1 MSSIGDAT
9 ILLVDENPIN
19 IRVLHQSLR
28 DLGRLLFSTSGFDTL
43 KLLDEQQVD
52 LVLLDIN
59 MPGLSGFDTCSEIK
73 RRWPEIPVVF
83 VTSHQDVETE
93 VKALASGGIDFI
105 HKPIN
110 PPAIQA
116 RVKAHLIMKR
126 QGDLLR
132 NLIHLDPLTEI
143 SNRRG
148 LDDRLFKDWQACAKA
163 GVPLSLL
170 MIDVDFFKR
179 YNDHYGHPA
188 GDRCLQLVA
197 WCIRDTLRK
206 PAFVARYGGEEFAV
220 LIPKLIESEV
230 HGIAQRIV
238 EAVTQ
243 LREPHEKSEVS
254 TNVSVSVGAATT
266 LPRDEGKISED
277 SRNPGL
283 TIAAQLI
290 GAADQALYSA
300 KVGGRNRA
308 VHRVY

>member
-1 MSSIGDAT
+1 VIRADDVT

-28 DLGRLLFSTSGFDTL
+28 DIGRLLFAISGIDAL
-43 KLLDEQQVD
+43 KILEGHRID

-73 RRWPEIPVVF
+73 RRWPDIPVVF

-105 HKPIN
+105 QKPIN

-116 RVKAHLIMKR
+116 RVRAHLTMKL
-126 QGDLLR
+126 QGDVLR

-148 LDDRLFKDWQACAKA
+148 LDERLYREWKDCTKEGAS
-163 GVPLSLL
+163 LSLL
-170 MIDVDFFKR
+170 MIDVDYFKR

-188 GDRCLQLVA
+188 GDRCLQIVA
-197 WCIRDTLRK
+197 KAISDSVRNPC
-206 PAFVARYGGEEFAV
+206 FVARYGGEEFAV
-220 LIPKLIESEV
+220 LMPKRNSLE
-230 HGIAQRIV
+230 GLDIAHRIFDSIRL
-238 EAVTQ
+238 

-254 TNVSVSVGAATT
+254 PYVSVSIGLSTT
-266 LPRDEGKISED
+266 IPKSDDVLSA
-277 SRNPGL
+277 SALNPGL
-283 TIAAQLI
+283 TVAAQLI
-290 GAADQALYSA
+290 EAADQALYRA
-300 KVGGRNRA
+300 KIEGRNRVA
-308 VHRVY
+308 H

>member
-1 MSSIGDAT
+1 MIRADDVT

-28 DLGRLLFSTSGFDTL
+28 DIGRLLFAISGIDAL
-43 KLLDEQQVD
+43 KILEDHRID

-73 RRWPEIPVVF
+73 RRWPDIPVVF

-105 HKPIN
+105 QKPIN

-116 RVKAHLIMKR
+116 RVRAHLTMKL
-126 QGDLLR
+126 QGDVLR

-148 LDDRLFKDWQACAKA
+148 LDERLYREWKDCTKEGAS
-163 GVPLSLL
+163 LSLL
-170 MIDVDFFKR
+170 MIDVDYFKR

-188 GDRCLQLVA
+188 GDRCLQIVA
-197 WCIRDTLRK
+197 RAISDSVRNPC
-206 PAFVARYGGEEFAV
+206 FVARYGGEEFAV
-220 LIPKLIESEV
+220 LMPKRNSLE
-230 HGIAQRIV
+230 GLDIAHRIFDSIRL
-238 EAVTQ
+238 

-254 TNVSVSVGAATT
+254 PYVSVSIGLSTT
-266 LPRDEGKISED
+266 IPKSDDVLSA
-277 SRNPGL
+277 SALNPGL
-283 TIAAQLI
+283 TVAAQLI
-290 GAADQALYSA
+290 EAADQALYRA
-300 KVGGRNRA
+300 KIEGRNRVA
-308 VHRVY
+308 H

>member
-1 MSSIGDAT
+1 MIRADDVT

-28 DLGRLLFSTSGFDTL
+28 DIGRLLFAISGIDAL
-43 KLLDEQQVD
+43 KILEDHRID

-73 RRWPEIPVVF
+73 RRWPDIPVVF

-105 HKPIN
+105 QKPIN

-116 RVKAHLIMKR
+116 RVRAHLTMKL
-126 QGDLLR
+126 QGDVLR

-148 LDDRLFKDWQACAKA
+148 LDERLYREWKDCIKEGAS
-163 GVPLSLL
+163 LSLL
-170 MIDVDFFKR
+170 MIDVDYFKR

-188 GDRCLQLVA
+188 GDRCLQIVA
-197 WCIRDTLRK
+197 KAISDSVRNPC
-206 PAFVARYGGEEFAV
+206 FVARYGGEEFAV
-220 LIPKLIESEV
+220 LMPKRNSLE
-230 HGIAQRIV
+230 GLDIAHRILDSIRL
-238 EAVTQ
+238 

-254 TNVSVSVGAATT
+254 PYVSVSIGLSTT
-266 LPRDEGKISED
+266 IPKGDDVLSA
-277 SRNPGL
+277 SALNPGL
-283 TIAAQLI
+283 TVAAQLLSLI
-290 GAADQALYSA
+290 
-300 KVGGRNRA
+300 
-308 VHRVY
+308 HI

>member
-1 MSSIGDAT
+1 MIRADDVT

-28 DLGRLLFSTSGFDTL
+28 DIGRLLFAISGIDAL
-43 KLLDEQQVD
+43 KILEDHRID

-73 RRWPEIPVVF
+73 RRWPDIPVVF

-105 HKPIN
+105 QKPIN

-116 RVKAHLIMKR
+116 RVRAHLTMKL
-126 QGDLLR
+126 QGDVLR

-148 LDDRLFKDWQACAKA
+148 LDERLYREWKDCTKEGAS
-163 GVPLSLL
+163 LSLL
-170 MIDVDFFKR
+170 MIDVDYFKR

-188 GDRCLQLVA
+188 GDRCLQIVA
-197 WCIRDTLRK
+197 KAISDSVRNPC
-206 PAFVARYGGEEFAV
+206 FVARYGGEEFAV
-220 LIPKLIESEV
+220 LMPKRNSLE
-230 HGIAQRIV
+230 GLDIAHRILDSIRL
-238 EAVTQ
+238 

-254 TNVSVSVGAATT
+254 PYVSVSIGLSTT
-266 LPRDEGKISED
+266 IPKGDDVLSA
-277 SRNPGL
+277 SALNPGL
-283 TIAAQLI
+283 TVAAQLI
-290 GAADQALYSA
+290 EAADQALYRA
-300 KVGGRNRA
+300 KIEGRNRVA
-308 VHRVY
+308 H

>member
-1 MSSIGDAT
+1 MIRADDVT

-28 DLGRLLFSTSGFDTL
+28 DIGRLLFAISGIDAL
-43 KLLDEQQVD
+43 KILEDHRID

-73 RRWPEIPVVF
+73 RRWPDIPVVF

-105 HKPIN
+105 QKPIN

-116 RVKAHLIMKR
+116 RVRAHLTMKL
-126 QGDLLR
+126 QGDVLR

-148 LDDRLFKDWQACAKA
+148 LDERLYREWKDCTKEGAS
-163 GVPLSLL
+163 LSLL
-170 MIDVDFFKR
+170 MIDVDYFKR

-188 GDRCLQLVA
+188 GDRCLQIVA
-197 WCIRDTLRK
+197 KAISDSVRNPC
-206 PAFVARYGGEEFAV
+206 FVARYGGEEFAV
-220 LIPKLIESEV
+220 LMPKRNSLE
-230 HGIAQRIV
+230 GLDIAHRIFDSIRL
-238 EAVTQ
+238 

-254 TNVSVSVGAATT
+254 PYVSVSIGLSTT
-266 LPRDEGKISED
+266 IPKSDDVLSA
-277 SRNPGL
+277 SALNPGL
-283 TIAAQLI
+283 TVAAQLI
-290 GAADQALYSA
+290 EAADQALYRA
-300 KVGGRNRA
+300 KIEGRNRVA
-308 VHRVY
+308 H

>member
-1 MSSIGDAT
+1 MIRPDDVT

-28 DLGRLLFSTSGFDTL
+28 DIGRLLFAISGIDAL
-43 KLLDEQQVD
+43 KILEDHRID

-73 RRWPEIPVVF
+73 RRWPDIPVVF

-105 HKPIN
+105 QKPIN

-116 RVKAHLIMKR
+116 RVRAHLTMKL
-126 QGDLLR
+126 QGDVLR

-148 LDDRLFKDWQACAKA
+148 LDERLYREWKDCIKEGAS
-163 GVPLSLL
+163 LSLL
-170 MIDVDFFKR
+170 MIDVDYFKR

-188 GDRCLQLVA
+188 GDRCLQIVA
-197 WCIRDTLRK
+197 KAISDSVRNPC
-206 PAFVARYGGEEFAV
+206 FVARYGGEEFAV
-220 LIPKLIESEV
+220 LMPKRNSLE
-230 HGIAQRIV
+230 GLDIAHRILDSIRL
-238 EAVTQ
+238 

-254 TNVSVSVGAATT
+254 PYVSVSIGLSTT
-266 LPRDEGKISED
+266 IPKGDDVLSA
-277 SRNPGL
+277 SALNPGL
-283 TIAAQLI
+283 TVAAQLI
-290 GAADQALYSA
+290 EAADQALYRA
-300 KVGGRNRA
+300 KIEGRNRVA
-308 VHRVY
+308 H

>member
-1 MSSIGDAT
+1 MIRADDVT

-28 DLGRLLFSTSGFDTL
+28 DIGRLLFAISGIDAL
-43 KLLDEQQVD
+43 KILEGHRID

-73 RRWPEIPVVF
+73 RRWPDIPVVF

-105 HKPIN
+105 QKPIN

-116 RVKAHLIMKR
+116 RVRAHLTMKL
-126 QGDLLR
+126 QGDVLR

-148 LDDRLFKDWQACAKA
+148 LDERLYREWKDCTKEGAS
-163 GVPLSLL
+163 LSLL
-170 MIDVDFFKR
+170 MIDVDYFKR

-188 GDRCLQLVA
+188 GDRCLQIVA
-197 WCIRDTLRK
+197 KAISDSVRNPC
-206 PAFVARYGGEEFAV
+206 FVARYGGEEFAV
-220 LIPKLIESEV
+220 LMPKRNSLE
-230 HGIAQRIV
+230 GLDIAHRIFDSIRL
-238 EAVTQ
+238 

-254 TNVSVSVGAATT
+254 PYVSVSIGLSTT
-266 LPRDEGKISED
+266 IPKSDDVLSA
-277 SRNPGL
+277 SALNPGL
-283 TIAAQLI
+283 TVAAQLI
-290 GAADQALYSA
+290 EAADQALYRA
-300 KVGGRNRA
+300 KIEGRNRVA
-308 VHRVY
+308 H

>member
-1 MSSIGDAT
+1 MIRADDVT

-28 DLGRLLFSTSGFDTL
+28 DIGRLLFAISGIDAL
-43 KLLDEQQVD
+43 KLLEDHRID

-73 RRWPEIPVVF
+73 RRWPDIPVVF

-105 HKPIN
+105 QKPIN

-116 RVKAHLIMKR
+116 RVRAHLTMKL
-126 QGDLLR
+126 QGDVLR

-148 LDDRLFKDWQACAKA
+148 LDERLYREWKDCIKEGAS
-163 GVPLSLL
+163 LSLL
-170 MIDVDFFKR
+170 MIDVDYFKR

-188 GDRCLQLVA
+188 GDRCLQIVA
-197 WCIRDTLRK
+197 KAISDSVRNPC
-206 PAFVARYGGEEFAV
+206 FVARYGGEEFAV
-220 LIPKLIESEV
+220 LMPKRNSLE
-230 HGIAQRIV
+230 GLDIAHRILDSIRL
-238 EAVTQ
+238 

-254 TNVSVSVGAATT
+254 PYVSVSIGLSTT
-266 LPRDEGKISED
+266 IPKGDDVLSA
-277 SRNPGL
+277 SALNPGL
-283 TIAAQLI
+283 TVAAQLI
-290 GAADQALYSA
+290 EAADQALYRA
-300 KVGGRNRA
+300 KIEGRNRVA
-308 VHRVY
+308 H

>member
-1 MSSIGDAT
+1 VIRADDVT

-28 DLGRLLFSTSGFDTL
+28 DIGRLLFAISGIDAL
-43 KLLDEQQVD
+43 KILEDHRID

-73 RRWPEIPVVF
+73 RRWPDIPVVF

-105 HKPIN
+105 QKPIN

-116 RVKAHLIMKR
+116 RVRAHLTMKL
-126 QGDLLR
+126 QGDVLR

-148 LDDRLFKDWQACAKA
+148 LDERLYREWKDCTKEGAS
-163 GVPLSLL
+163 LSLL
-170 MIDVDFFKR
+170 MIDVDYFKR

-188 GDRCLQLVA
+188 GDRCLQIVA
-197 WCIRDTLRK
+197 KAISDSVRNPC
-206 PAFVARYGGEEFAV
+206 FVARYGGEEFAV
-220 LIPKLIESEV
+220 LMPKRNSLE
-230 HGIAQRIV
+230 GLDIAHRIFDSIRL
-238 EAVTQ
+238 

-254 TNVSVSVGAATT
+254 PYVSVSIGLSTT
-266 LPRDEGKISED
+266 IPKSDDVLSA
-277 SRNPGL
+277 SALNPGL
-283 TIAAQLI
+283 TVAAQLI
-290 GAADQALYSA
+290 EAADQALYRA
-300 KVGGRNRA
+300 KIEGRNRVA
-308 VHRVY
+308 H

>member
-1 MSSIGDAT
+1 MIRADDVT

-28 DLGRLLFSTSGFDTL
+28 DIGRLLFAISGIDAL
-43 KLLDEQQVD
+43 KILEDHRID

-73 RRWPEIPVVF
+73 RRWPDIPVVF

-105 HKPIN
+105 QKPIN

-116 RVKAHLIMKR
+116 RVRAHLTMKL
-126 QGDLLR
+126 QGDVLR

-148 LDDRLFKDWQACAKA
+148 LDERLYREWKDCIKEGAS
-163 GVPLSLL
+163 LSLL
-170 MIDVDFFKR
+170 MIDVDYFKR

-188 GDRCLQLVA
+188 GDRCLQIVA
-197 WCIRDTLRK
+197 KAISDSVRNPC
-206 PAFVARYGGEEFAV
+206 FVARYGGEEFAV
-220 LIPKLIESEV
+220 LMPKRNSLE
-230 HGIAQRIV
+230 GLDIAHRILDSIRL
-238 EAVTQ
+238 

-254 TNVSVSVGAATT
+254 PYVSVSIGLSTT
-266 LPRDEGKISED
+266 IPKGDDVLSA
-277 SRNPGL
+277 SALNPGL
-283 TIAAQLI
+283 TVAAQLI
-290 GAADQALYSA
+290 EAADQALYRA
-300 KVGGRNRA
+300 KIEGRNRVA
-308 VHRVY
+308 H

>member
-1 MSSIGDAT
+1 VIRADDVT

-28 DLGRLLFSTSGFDTL
+28 DIGRLLFAISGIDAL
-43 KLLDEQQVD
+43 KILEDHRID

-73 RRWPEIPVVF
+73 RRWPDIPVVF

-105 HKPIN
+105 QKPIN

-116 RVKAHLIMKR
+116 RVRAHLTMKL
-126 QGDLLR
+126 QGDVLR

-148 LDDRLFKDWQACAKA
+148 LDERLYREWKDCTKEGAS
-163 GVPLSLL
+163 LSLL
-170 MIDVDFFKR
+170 MIDVDYFKR

-188 GDRCLQLVA
+188 GDRCLQIVA
-197 WCIRDTLRK
+197 KAISDSVRNPC
-206 PAFVARYGGEEFAV
+206 FVARYGGEEFAV
-220 LIPKLIESEV
+220 LMPKRNSLE
-230 HGIAQRIV
+230 GLDIAHRILDSIRL
-238 EAVTQ
+238 

-254 TNVSVSVGAATT
+254 PYVSVSIGLSTT
-266 LPRDEGKISED
+266 IPKGDDVLSA
-277 SRNPGL
+277 SALNPGL
-283 TIAAQLI
+283 TVAAQLI
-290 GAADQALYSA
+290 EAADQALYRA
-300 KVGGRNRA
+300 KIEGRNRVA
-308 VHRVY
+308 H